1 MRPDL
6 AARRIDYSRAG
17 LREADL
23 APTWHEQF
31 DRWFQQ
37 ARDLLEPNAVVLA
50 TATPDGAP
58 SARTVLLKDVDERGF
73 VVFTNLT
80 SRKGREL
87 TANPRVALVFPWLDL
102 ERQVTVTGTAA
113 QVDRAETEAYFRS
126 RPRGSQIGAWVSH
139 QSAVLAGREVLERRD
154 AELTGRFAGGEVPVP
169 GFWGGVRVAPDAV
182 EFWQGR
188 TSRLHDRL
196 RYRAAS
202 PGSWTVERLAP

>member
-6 AARRIDYSRAG
+6 AARRRDYSRAG
-17 LREADL
+17 LGEADL

-31 DRWFQQ
+31 DRWLAQ
-37 ARDLLEPNAVVLA
+37 AQDLLEPNAVVLA
-50 TATPDGAP
+50 TATPDGVP

-113 QVDRAETEAYFRS
+113 QVARDETEAYFRS
-126 RPRGSQIGAWVSH
+126 RPRTSQVGAWVSH
-139 QSAVLAGREVLERRD
+139 QSDVIAGRDVLERRE
-154 AELTGRFAGGEVPVP
+154 AELTDRFAGGEVPVP
-169 GFWGGVRVAPDAV
+169 EFWGGVRVAPDAV

-196 RYRAAS
+196 RYLRTADGWA
-202 PGSWTVERLAP
+202 VQRLAP